1 MFPPHIFT
9 YSGSLVLGWSDA
21 RKTHKLIKNI
31 EQGSLKI
38 IENSSLKLPS
48 VENITERKS
57 GQLVLTIFKIMF
69 TLPLSYLKH
78 WIILRLQETMV
89 HLEFGKKRSFYYQ
102 QYEGAKVFNA
112 LPIELLSLTSGILFK
127 KVIK

>member
-1 MFPPHIFT
+1 
-9 YSGSLVLGWSDA
+9 
-21 RKTHKLIKNI
+21 
-31 EQGSLKI
+31 
-38 IENSSLKLPS
+38 
-48 VENITERKS
+48 
-57 GQLVLTIFKIMF
+57 
-69 TLPLSYLKH
+69 
-78 WIILRLQETMV
+78 MV